1 MLKLVKT
8 MKELPLPQ
16 LMALYEESNRDIGEQ
31 RYSREPE
38 PRQLQLAE
46 EDFRQYLSQ
55 VFFST
60 PGAMYAL
67 WLVEGIPV
75 SALRLEPY
83 RDGMLL
89 EGLETAPNHRIRGY
103 ASRLVAAVQT
113 LPGMERLYSHVGKR
127 NYPSQIVHERCG
139 FQEVA
144 DHAAY
149 IDGSVTTHAVTLRWD
164 KP

>member
-16 LMALYEESNRDIGEQ
+16 LMALYEESNRRIGAQ
-31 RYSREPE
+31 HYPRQPG

-55 VFFST
+55 VFFPTS
-60 PGAMYAL
+60 GAVYAL

-89 EGLETAPNHRIRGY
+89 EGLETAPNARRHGY
-103 ASRLVAAVQT
+103 ATALLRQVQAQ
-113 LPGMERLYSHVGKR
+113 LPEKNLYSHVDKH
-127 NYPSQIVHERCG
+127 NAPSLAVHKKAAFQILSYS
-139 FQEVA
+139 A
-144 DHAAY
+144 TY
-149 IDGSVTTHAVTLRWD
+149 IDGSVSTHALTLRWE